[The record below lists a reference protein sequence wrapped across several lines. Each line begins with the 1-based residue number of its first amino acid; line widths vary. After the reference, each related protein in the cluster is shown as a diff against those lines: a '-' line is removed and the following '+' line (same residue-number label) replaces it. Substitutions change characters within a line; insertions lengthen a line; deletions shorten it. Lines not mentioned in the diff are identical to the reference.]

1 MSHDLICLG
10 GVIDFRVQPSVPIR
24 GVCNCQVSLCKGK
37 DHFSLAPHMALG
49 LLHSSQLSKRP
60 LHDQAKSLPH
70 NLRKQHAHN
79 SQIRSEQSSP
89 LRMTETRGNKACKE
103 RENLWMTLLT
113 PSRRK
118 MLLIASLLGTA
129 LQEQKPASAY
139 LVEEEV
145 TDRVFQLAGRLTW
158 MCQLKIPAHTCARV
172 YTWED
177 KVGFA

>member
-1 MSHDLICLG
+1 
-10 GVIDFRVQPSVPIR
+10 
-24 GVCNCQVSLCKGK
+24 
-37 DHFSLAPHMALG
+37 MALG
-49 LLHSSQLSKRP
+49 LLHTSQLSTRP
-60 LHDQAKSLPH
+60 LHDQANILPH
-70 NLRKQHAHN
+70 KSRRCHAYN

-89 LRMTETRGNKACKE
+89 LRLTETCGNNACKE
-103 RENLWMTLLT
+103 RENLWMTLSS

-145 TDRVFQLAGRLTW
+145 TDRVFQLAGRFTW
-158 MCQLKIPAHTCARV
+158 MCQLNISVHTSARV
-172 YTWED
+172 YIWED